1 MGAAVASQP
10 SSPTVLYYRFPR
22 LIIWVTLFIY
32 FFTLS
37 NQIVGVDEDRVNKPD
52 RPIPSGKVSLGSA
65 KCRAMVVL
73 AMFLLVA
80 AISPSLL
87 PESIC
92 WVLTTGFLC
101 LTSAGNHWLGKN
113 NVGMTLG
120 TWALLSASWKCI
132 SPHTPQAQEYILGIA
147 LWTGLS
153 IQLQDLRD
161 FDGDLAMGRKTMAIV
176 YGDILARRIITYVLL
191 PSAIG
196 MLWFWNILAIAP
208 ISLTI
213 MHIFLSY
220 RVMHAAGGPR
230 YDHKTFMVGH
240 TFFERH
246 TDTSITDMDLCLLF
260 CYYASCLKGSLPRM
274 VTILV
279 V

>member
-1 MGAAVASQP
+1 
-10 SSPTVLYYRFPR
+10 
-22 LIIWVTLFIY
+22 
-32 FFTLS
+32 
-37 NQIVGVDEDRVNKPD
+37 
-52 RPIPSGKVSLGSA
+52 
-65 KCRAMVVL
+65 
-73 AMFLLVA
+73 MFLVVA
-80 AISPSLL
+80 MISPSLL

-120 TWALLSASWKCI
+120 TWALLSASWKSI

-220 RVMHAAGGPR
+220 RVMHTAGGPR

-240 TFFERH
+240 TFFERHH